1 MLTFQQNDFSL
12 KKKMICAYFS
22 IFGLFIKIC
31 KLEMERKMEKLSITK
46 ELVNFIGCLEI
57 KVLQDGI
64 AYF

>member
-1 MLTFQQNDFSL
+1 
-12 KKKMICAYFS
+12 
-22 IFGLFIKIC
+22 
-31 KLEMERKMEKLSITK
+31 MERKMEKISIIK